1 MSTPIVTNLRQ
12 TIVHAFLKRELLAC
26 DAPTKVEVK
35 IQKLIRDAAQLKV
48 IVVRIDVQANKCA
61 ARRAARA
68 TPRCLVAAKPAARRR
83 REKMAIGRCAASGQH
98 GETAYEVELYLN
110 VSGKGFADRA
120 RGQPRPCVCGCA
132 FWQKAKPLGAK
143 GPCKHIVAVLQH
155 VVDNHSTVRPPTPG
169 ASPRARLQTPG

>member
-12 TIVHAFLKRELLAC
+12 TIVHAFLKSELHAC
-26 DAPTKVEVK
+26 DESTKVEPK
-35 IQKLIRDAAQLKV
+35 IQKLIREAAQLKV

-61 ARRAARA
+61 ARRAAHA
-68 TPRCLVAAKPAARRR
+68 TPRCPVAAEPAARRR
-83 REKMAIGRCAASGQH
+83 REKMAIGRCASSD
-98 GETAYEVELYLN
+98 GETVYEVELYLN

-120 RGQPRPCVCGCA
+120 RGQPRPCCCECA